1 MFISFP
7 ILKINQTGLLES
19 QSQTNNNMTSFEGV
33 IVASVAAKTLKWIDH
48 ASNIEVTQIYNIISI
63 LKQLH
68 LRLNSSRKSNRV
80 QV

>member
-1 MFISFP
+1 
-7 ILKINQTGLLES
+7 
-19 QSQTNNNMTSFEGV
+19 MTSFEGV